1 MAASG
6 AISSVVIGAISV
18 MAKLLE
24 AISVDASL
32 AGRVVDLV
40 SLAIGID
47 GSTTNDSGWAEAC
60 ASDFGNEYNSVWG
73 SYCCCF

>member
-1 MAASG
+1 MAASR
-6 AISSVVIGAISV
+6 AISYVAIGIGAVSV
-18 MAKLLE
+18 MDEMLE
-24 AISVDASL
+24 GTSANASL

-60 ASDFGNEYNSVWG
+60 ASDFGNEYNSV
-73 SYCCCF
+73 